1 VAKKVEKKKVIQFVT
16 NTPMLAQIGCK
27 LKWTSFLEHTS

>member
-1 VAKKVEKKKVIQFVT
+1 MEKKEVIQFVI

-27 LKWTSFLEHTS
+27 LKWTRFLKHTS